1 MKLDKLEMHNFR
13 QYAGDQVLSFAKDDK
28 KNITIILGEN
38 GKGKTGIF
46 RALMYSLYGADHIQ
60 QDNKKEPVH
69 LVNINA
75 MKESNIPVDMYV
87 KATFEHLGQKYEI
100 TRRRQGVRI
109 RDRITEHDVDDGGVE
124 LLITDT
130 EGNVLPEPI
139 TDVDTVQKR
148 INDVL
153 DTNIKNFFLF
163 DGEKIDTLAKT
174 NDSVKK
180 EVRDAIQRLLQID
193 DLDQAIKII
202 QDEFRDEQREISNST
217 VNADLKITN
226 DKIESKTQEITELS
240 NRRPYYEK
248 NSEIAQKSIDDNNLK
263 LAENKKIHD
272 IQVEIKNLKTQRGL
286 LEDQKELNKKNVSND
301 LQKSIPFLL
310 CNKMFSNVQNH
321 LDNETTQTDSIIS
334 LTALQQSINSEKC
347 ACCGND
353 LAKHEENLDYVKALL
368 KKYQP
373 SESGEM
379 AESIR
384 LMIRNNKDNY
394 TDDLK
399 KIKDCLINITKV
411 DSKIFECNDKISLK
425 ESTIDSQAAKSDE
438 YDNIL
443 KNKDAAKQDKINAE
457 ASIKANDDKI
467 LNLKNEVDDLK
478 SERDNYLKQDQD
490 LAFNEKV
497 VSLLQNLKN
506 DANDIY
512 ANFTDSM
519 REKLTSLTTETFNEL
534 IDNNNNLIEN
544 ININKKF
551 ELEISQKNGVEFAQ
565 DVSQGQ
571 RQIVALSFIMAL
583 AQMAADDNDEL
594 TFPLFMDSPFNRLS
608 FDNRKNLIEKIPDKT
623 SQWILLLTDTELAEK
638 EKMVFQG
645 ENRVGMFYRIRQDNV
660 RNSVLT
666 QEALN

>member
-1 MKLDKLEMHNFR
+1 
-13 QYAGDQVLSFAKDDK
+13 
-28 KNITIILGEN
+28 
-38 GKGKTGIF
+38 
-46 RALMYSLYGADHIQ
+46 
-60 QDNKKEPVH
+60 
-69 LVNINA
+69 
-75 MKESNIPVDMYV
+75 
-87 KATFEHLGQKYEI
+87 
-100 TRRRQGVRI
+100 
-109 RDRITEHDVDDGGVE
+109 
-124 LLITDT
+124 
-130 EGNVLPEPI
+130 
-139 TDVDTVQKR
+139 
-148 INDVL
+148 
-153 DTNIKNFFLF
+153 
-163 DGEKIDTLAKT
+163 
-174 NDSVKK
+174 
-180 EVRDAIQRLLQID
+180 
-193 DLDQAIKII
+193 
-202 QDEFRDEQREISNST
+202 
-217 VNADLKITN
+217 
-226 DKIESKTQEITELS
+226 
-240 NRRPYYEK
+240 
-248 NSEIAQKSIDDNNLK
+248 
-263 LAENKKIHD
+263 
-272 IQVEIKNLKTQRGL
+272 
-286 LEDQKELNKKNVSND
+286 
-301 LQKSIPFLL
+301 
-310 CNKMFSNVQNH
+310 MFSNVQNH

-638 EKMVFQG
+638 EKWFSKG
-645 ENRVGMFYRIRQDNV
+645 KIEWACSIESDRIM
-660 RNSVLT
+660 SEILY
-666 QEALN
+666 

>member
-87 KATFEHLGQKYEI
+87 KATFEHLGQRYEI

-109 RDRITEHDVDDGGVE
+109 RDRIMEHDVDDGGVE

-174 NDSVKK
+174 DESVKK

-193 DLDQAIKII
+193 NLDQAIKII

-272 IQVEIKNLKTQRGL
+272 IQVEIKNLKQQRKL
-286 LEDQKELNKKNVSND
+286 LEDQKESNKKNVSND

-310 CNKMFSNVQNH
+310 CNKMFSNVQNY
-321 LDNETTQTDSIIS
+321 LDNETTQTDNIIS

-373 SESGEM
+373 SESVKM
-379 AESIR
+379 AENIR
-384 LMIRNNKDNY
+384 SMIRNNKDNY
-394 TDDLK
+394 NDDLK
-399 KIKDCLINITKV
+399 KVKDRLIDITKV
-411 DSKIFECNDKISLK
+411 DSDIFDYNDKISLK
-425 ESTIDSQAAKSDE
+425 KSTIDSQAAKSDE

-443 KNKDAAKQDKINAE
+443 KNRDAAKQDKINAE

-645 ENRVGMFYRIRQDNV
+645 EDRVGMFYRIRQDNV